1 MLTYVYC
8 TPHQKNC
15 KKMSLCVCV
24 CLCLCDDASWI
35 AKSVLCI
42 AQTCVVKRDS
52 FHIDIDMHMKYSMD
66 IFLSNYR
73 KGDVDRQ

>member
-1 MLTYVYC
+1 M
-8 TPHQKNC
+8 NN
-15 KKMSLCVCV
+15 
-24 CLCLCDDASWI
+24 DASWI

-73 KGDVDRQ
+73 KGDVDRECPT